1 MNNCI
6 NCAYCGP
13 LDKMGFAKCLRKG
26 MHITDPETYSG
37 GSCFEFKNKEEK
49 KMNIPEKIGMP
60 AVLEQCAEEC
70 TELAQAC
77 LKIARKMRQENPTPA
92 TMDILMKDF
101 NEEIAD
107 VMVCL
112 NVIVDSGFISNEAID
127 SVMMTKQNRW
137 EERLNKHLPEKE
149 EPEKDANPLPE
160 PCEICGGTGVVQI
173 APGVRGIKKCDACK
187 GFGSRNLRD
196 VGVKN

>member
-1 MNNCI
+1 MKKCRD
-6 NCAYCGP
+6 CAHCGP
-13 LDKMGFAKCLRKG
+13 LNEWGIAECARTGMYIMNPDTSTMCMGMCFTQT
-26 MHITDPETYSG
+26 TDFSE
-37 GSCFEFKNKEEK
+37 KKEEK
-49 KMNIPEKIGMP
+49 KMNISEKIGMP

-92 TMDILMKDF
+92 TMDILIKDF

-137 EERLNKHLPEKE
+137 EER
-149 EPEKDANPLPE
+149 
-160 PCEICGGTGVVQI
+160 
-173 APGVRGIKKCDACK
+173 IKKMEGENEK
-187 GFGSRNLRD
+187 
-196 VGVKN
+196 